1 MNANPLDIIKKVD
14 KELFENISKTKEI
27 SLEDGALSKKN
38 KILIAIALDASHGA
52 VNGVKALATLAIQ
65 NGATKPEILEAIRVA
80 NYISGVGSVY
90 TAADALRDIFQ
101 Q

>member
-1 MNANPLDIIKKVD
+1 MSANPLDIIKKVD
-14 KELFENISKTKEI
+14 SELFDNISKTREI

-52 VNGVKALATLAIQ
+52 VNGVKSLASLAMQ
-65 NGATKPEILEAIRVA
+65 NGATKEEIMEAIRVA

-90 TAADALRDIFQ
+90 TAANALKDIF
-101 Q
+101 